1 MKEYRKRPVTIKAT
15 RLTKNNALPLLRDH
29 PDWVEIP
36 GKESVIYGVKIPT
49 PNGVVTAKMGDWICM
64 DVEGLYYPC
73 VDSVFR
79 KTHDPVVGGV
89 RQDPAGI
96 YTICTSFS
104 EMEIRAAKVPNILL
118 DLRFD
123 NSKSSAIEALRAKGL
138 M

>member
-1 MKEYRKRPVTIKAT
+1 MKEYRKRPVVIKAV

-36 GKESVIYGVKIPT
+36 GKAPVIYGIKIRT
-49 PNGVVTAKMGDWICM
+49 PSGVVTAKTGDWICM
-64 DVEGLYYPC
+64 DVEGCYYPC
-73 VDSVFR
+73 TDSVFR
-79 KTHDPVVGGV
+79 KTYDPVVGDV
-89 RQDPAGI
+89 RQDPNDI
-96 YTICTSFS
+96 FTICTSFS
-104 EMEIRAAKVPNILL
+104 ELEIRAAKVPNILL